1 VRRLVLLGSGFGGAG
16 AALIAILACR
26 LASSSVGLGV
36 AILASGL
43 VGVVAAV
50 AGDIAASQWLG
61 VLASRLDASIAEND
75 DPPRSGWP
83 AMDNLIQA
91 SWSAREQDSSEH
103 DELLELRRLT
113 RGYVVAARGI
123 QNAAIDEQE
132 IRRGMEEAILEVQSA
147 DRLMVR
153 VIEVLNRATS
163 GLTAGASEQAD
174 VLTRTATTVET
185 ISKMIDKISANA
197 EEASTASDQTRTEAV
212 LGLDRV
218 RSAIEGMDRLRV
230 HVANNR
236 RQIRRLGDRSV
247 EIGSIV
253 DLIANIAQR
262 TELLALNAT
271 MESVRAGAE
280 GRGFA
285 AVAEEIRAL
294 AERAAAAGR
303 DIGELVGAIASD
315 MRESIRAL
323 DEEQAEVDRESTRV
337 RDAGVALERISSFA
351 DRSADLVEGISQ
363 ATHYQV
369 EAAHD
374 LVRAAQTISD
384 IAHRAQEGAEFVEDF
399 IEEVGLNGKRSRVL
413 ANGNASQPK
422 AKGLNGLG
430 RGAISV
436 RLP

>member
-1 VRRLVLLGSGFGGAG
+1 V
-16 AALIAILACR
+16 I
-26 LASSSVGLGV
+26 
-36 AILASGL
+36 
-43 VGVVAAV
+43 
-50 AGDIAASQWLG
+50 
-61 VLASRLDASIAEND
+61 E
-75 DPPRSGWP
+75 
-83 AMDNLIQA
+83 
-91 SWSAREQDSSEH
+91 
-103 DELLELRRLT
+103 
-113 RGYVVAARGI
+113 
-123 QNAAIDEQE
+123 EQE

-153 VIEVLNRATS
+153 VIEVLDRATS
-163 GLTAGASEQAD
+163 GLTVGASEQAD

-197 EEASTASDQTRTEAV
+197 EEASSASDQTRTEAV

-303 DIGELVGAIASD
+303 DIGELVGAITSD

-337 RDAGVALERISSFA
+337 RDAGIALERISSFA

-384 IAHRAQEGAEFVEDF
+384 IAHRAQEGAEYVEEF
-399 IEEVGLNGKRSRVL
+399 IEEVGLNGKRGRVSG
-413 ANGNASQPK
+413 NGSVTQPRAK
-422 AKGLNGLG
+422 ALNGLA